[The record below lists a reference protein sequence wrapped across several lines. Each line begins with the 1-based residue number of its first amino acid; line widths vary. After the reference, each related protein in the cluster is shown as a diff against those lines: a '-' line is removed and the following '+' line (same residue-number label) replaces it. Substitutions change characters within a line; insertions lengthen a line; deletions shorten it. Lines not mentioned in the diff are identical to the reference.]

1 MPPRF
6 KILLPTEQTAN
17 AVGIVEI
24 SVPPSWEG
32 PPLHHHDFDE
42 SFYVLD
48 GELTFQ
54 LGETLRTGG
63 PGDLVFAPRGAF
75 HTLANLGEV
84 PPGISSSAPPANSPA
99 TSSTSTA
106 LATPHTPKRS
116 SSVPRSE
123 SASPVQQA
131 TEVACCRLGWNALAD
146 AA

>member
-75 HTLANLGEV
+75 HTLANLGEDPARYLLV
-84 PPGISSSAPPANSPA
+84 CTPGQFTRYFEHLNGTGHASYPETIVVGPTIGERIAG
-99 TSSTSTA
+99 
-106 LATPHTPKRS
+106 
-116 SSVPRSE
+116 
-123 SASPVQQA
+123 SASY
-131 TEVACCRLGWNALAD
+131 
-146 AA
+146 